1 MSSDEL
7 ARLDIVGGDDGVRA
21 TRAGVDRHH
30 RDARGPNGRDT
41 RRNLLGVDRVEDH
54 SVGSRGCKRP
64 ELFKLTL
71 ERLARIE
78 HRDLHAGGGAGCLD
92 RVRFRMKERIGE
104 VLNDKGDCLQA
115 RRMIELSG
123 GEFGDADPDPIS
135 SVRVAP
141 QQAFPHQGLADV
153 EQAAL
158 RRPQAPGDVG

>member
-1 MSSDEL
+1 MSSPAWTLSVATTASAPL
-7 ARLDIVGGDDGVRA
+7 APALTA
-21 TRAGVDRHH
+21 TTGTPA
-30 RDARGPNGRDT
+30 ARTAATPAAT
-41 RRNLLGVDRVEDH
+41 SSEFDRVEDH

-64 ELFKLTL
+64 ELFKLTF

-141 QQAFPHQGLADV
+141 QQTFPHQGLADV